1 MPLNSVPATVNMP
14 ALEYERLFAA
24 QNAFVD
30 IGFRGGAVPGN
41 KEDLRPPH
49 DDGVFGF
56 KCFLLHSGVDE
67 FPHLEADEM
76 EEALEEIKTFDSLL
90 IVHAEDSRTIAKA
103 PQPNGNVYDTFL
115 K

>member
-1 MPLNSVPATVNMP
+1 M
-14 ALEYERLFAA
+14 
-24 QNAFVD
+24 
-30 IGFRGGAVPGN
+30 
-41 KEDLRPPH
+41 
-49 DDGVFGF
+49 FGF

-76 EEALEEIKTFDSLL
+76 EEALEEIKTFNSLL